1 MDRINGNGFERKDIH
16 CSFCGKSQGE
26 VYRLIAG
33 HVIAGH
39 GAWICNECVELC
51 NILLENE
58 KGEMPPLEGYQ
69 PPVRDDDDEEEEETK
84 EEAPSAIFP
93 VKPRELNE
101 FLDQFVVG
109 QSLAKRVVSVAVYSH
124 YQRVRNN
131 IELRNGEIDLQKS
144 NVLLLGPT
152 GSGKTLI
159 AQTLAHKLNVPFAI
173 ADATTLTE
181 AGYVGED
188 VENILVR
195 LLQAADYDLPSAER
209 GIIYLDEIDKIARK
223 SESASITRDVSGEGV
238 QQALLKIL
246 EGTIANIPPK
256 GGRKHP
262 HQEFIQMNTENILF
276 ICGGAF
282 EGIENI
288 VARRELQRSLGFG
301 GELSVRTSE
310 KRYDIVRKI
319 QPEDLMAFG
328 FIPELVGRIPVL
340 VALEE
345 LDEAAFVRI
354 LQEPRNALV
363 KQYQKILSME
373 GVRLEFTPEAL
384 TRIAQLAV
392 KKKTGARGL
401 RSIMENL
408 MLDVLYELPSME
420 GKINVLSITADFV
433 DRNISLESLF
443 RDAREVA

>member
-1 MDRINGNGFERKDIH
+1 MDRINGSGFERKDIH

-33 HVIAGH
+33 H

-51 NILLENE
+51 TILLENE
-58 KGEMPPLEGYQ
+58 KGEMPPLGKNQ
-69 PPVRDDDDEEEEETK
+69 PPVREEEETK
-84 EEAPSAIFP
+84 EAPSAIFP

-159 AQTLAHKLNVPFAI
+159 AQTLARKLNVPFAI

-246 EGTIANIPPK
+246 EGTVANIPPK

-262 HQEFIQMNTENILF
+262 HQEFIQINTENILF

-384 TRIAQLAV
+384 ARIAQLAV

-420 GKINVLSITADFV
+420 GKVSDLSITADFV